1 MIHPIFMAVLRR
13 PELLATHLANYS
25 RLVKAEVTAVGTS
38 LAVRA
43 ISAAIALVALLL
55 ALGISAIA
63 VMLGFLHGSF
73 HWILVIVPGVAWLIA
88 LIGTGRAM
96 KATSVEQKVDAVK
109 DEVDADFQML
119 KLVQKVRNHG

>member
-25 RLVKAEVTAVGTS
+25 TLVKAEVMAVGTS

-55 ALGISAIA
+55 ALGLSGVA

-73 HWILVIVPGVAWLIA
+73 HWVLVIVPGVAWLIA

-109 DEVDADFQML
+109 DEVDADFEML
-119 KLVQKVRNHG
+119 KLVQKVRNHE